1 ARAIHEGSGRAKG
14 PFVAMNCAAIPE
26 ALLESELFGHARG
39 AFTGAD
45 RDRKG
50 VLARAS
56 GGTLF
61 LDEVGD
67 MPAKMQVDLLRV
79 LQDHKVRPVGG
90 DEETVV
96 DVRIVSA
103 SNKRLDELVTKGL
116 FREDLYYRLN
126 VVEVRLPPLR
136 DRVGDVALLADHFL
150 AAIARQE
157 GRPRRRL
164 SRAALERL
172 EGSSWPGNVRQ
183 LEHVLLHACVMGEGE
198 LLEAEELALEG
209 PAVVRVPTPD
219 VPVAPMSPAWV
230 PAETDED
237 APQNVD
243 DFKEAEKRRI
253 LAALEAHHWN
263 RARAAR
269 ALGYP
274 RRTFY
279 RRLKEHGIL

>member
-1 ARAIHEGSGRAKG
+1 
-14 PFVAMNCAAIPE
+14 VALNCAAIPE
-26 ALLESELFGHARG
+26 GLLESELFGHARG

-50 VLARAS
+50 VLVRAS

-79 LQDHKVRPVGG
+79 LQDQKVRPVGG
-90 DEETVV
+90 EEETTV
-96 DVRIVSA
+96 DVRIVAA
-103 SNKRLDELVTKGL
+103 SNKRLDDLVAKGL
-116 FREDLYYRLN
+116 FREDLFYRLN

-136 DRVGDVALLADHFL
+136 DRLGDVALLADHFL
-150 AAIARQE
+150 TAIARQE

-164 SRAALERL
+164 GRGALERL
-172 EGSSWPGNVRQ
+172 ESFGWPGNIRQ
-183 LEHVLLHACVMGEGE
+183 LEHVLMHACVMAEGE
-198 LLEAEELALEG
+198 TLEAEDLALEG
-209 PAVVRVPTPD
+209 PAVVRVATIPP
-219 VPVAPMSPAWV
+219 APLAALPEPS
-230 PAETDED
+230 EEL
-237 APQNVD
+237 PQNVD
-243 DFKEAEKRRI
+243 DYKDAEKRRI